1 MEEAELFAAL
11 LVAVVLVAL
20 AVRRLQGVPDAV
32 ALVVGGIVVGLL
44 PFAPDIRL
52 DPDVIFAVF
61 LPPILYPSAFRFA
74 AEDVRSNVRPI
85 AFLAVGLVLATMAAI
100 AAAVHAV
107 AGTAWAASFALGA
120 VLAPTDP
127 VAATTVIRGSGAPQ
141 RLATILE
148 GESLIN
154 DGTSLTALRIA
165 IAAVAVAPSV
175 GSAVGEFAVVALGG
189 LAIGTALGWLSWHLR
204 RRLDDLELEAT
215 IAVLLA
221 YGAFILAER
230 LGVSGVL
237 AVVAAGYVM
246 GRTDVVGSPETRI
259 GGTSFWAVAQF
270 LAESILFL
278 LVGLTFA
285 QVLDDPA
292 ARPAAELLGITAVV
306 VAAADAIRF
315 AWMFTMPHVAAL
327 LDPRTR
333 SPTPLV
339 SAPERLVIGYT
350 GLRGAVS
357 VAAAL
362 TIPAAVSGTAFPER
376 STVVAVAIAAIVVL
390 LVVPALTLPLVLRAA
405 GLQGAG
411 DAEQQ
416 ERGARAEMA
425 EAALVRADEL
435 AADTRVPDD
444 VLERA
449 RERYELRLR
458 RYGDGNGDGASSDA
472 DERAAVY
479 RDVLR
484 ETLSAQRA
492 RLSALRRE
500 GKVSGEVLRALER
513 DLDLEEAR
521 IR

>member
-1 MEEAELFAAL
+1 MEAAELFSAL

-20 AVRRLQGVPDAV
+20 AARRLQGIPDAV
-32 ALVVGGIVVGLL
+32 ALVIGGIVVGLL
-44 PFAPDIRL
+44 PFAPDVRL
-52 DPDVIFAVF
+52 DPDVIFVVF

-74 AEDVRSNVRPI
+74 AEDVRSNARPI

-100 AAAVHAV
+100 AVAVHAV
-107 AGTAWAASFALGA
+107 AGVPWAAAFALGA

-127 VAATTVIRGSGAPQ
+127 VAATTVIRASGAPQ

-175 GSAVGEFAVVALGG
+175 GSALGEFAVVALGG
-189 LAIGTALGWLSWHLR
+189 LAVGTALGWLAWLLR
-204 RRLDDLELEAT
+204 RRLDDLVLGAPIT
-215 IAVLLA
+215 VLLA

-237 AVVAAGYVM
+237 AVVSAGYVM

-292 ARPAAELLGITAVV
+292 ARPATELLGITAVV
-306 VAAADAIRF
+306 VAAAAAIRM
-315 AWMFTMPHVAAL
+315 AWMFTMPYVTRL

-333 SPTPLV
+333 WPPSLV
-339 SAPERLVIGYT
+339 SAPERVVIGYT

-362 TIPAAVSGTAFPER
+362 TIPTAVEGTSFPER
-376 STVVAVAIAAIVVL
+376 STVIAVAVAAIVVL
-390 LVVPALTLPLVLRAA
+390 LVVPALTLPRVLQAT
-405 GLQGAG
+405 GLKGTG
-411 DAEQQ
+411 DAEEQ
-416 ERGARAEMA
+416 ERRARAEMA
-425 EAALVRADEL
+425 EAALVRTDEL
-435 AADTRVPDD
+435 SAETRVPDD

-458 RYGDGNGDGASSDA
+458 RYGDGDGDGA
-472 DERAAVY
+472 
-479 RDVLR
+479 
-484 ETLSAQRA
+484 
-492 RLSALRRE
+492 
-500 GKVSGEVLRALER
+500 
-513 DLDLEEAR
+513 
-521 IR
+521 

>member
-1 MEEAELFAAL
+1 
-11 LVAVVLVAL
+11 
-20 AVRRLQGVPDAV
+20 
-32 ALVVGGIVVGLL
+32 
-44 PFAPDIRL
+44 
-52 DPDVIFAVF
+52 
-61 LPPILYPSAFRFA
+61 
-74 AEDVRSNVRPI
+74 
-85 AFLAVGLVLATMAAI
+85 
-100 AAAVHAV
+100 
-107 AGTAWAASFALGA
+107 
-120 VLAPTDP
+120 
-127 VAATTVIRGSGAPQ
+127 
-141 RLATILE
+141 
-148 GESLIN
+148 
-154 DGTSLTALRIA
+154 
-165 IAAVAVAPSV
+165 
-175 GSAVGEFAVVALGG
+175 
-189 LAIGTALGWLSWHLR
+189 
-204 RRLDDLELEAT
+204 
-215 IAVLLA
+215 
-221 YGAFILAER
+221 
-230 LGVSGVL
+230 
-237 AVVAAGYVM
+237 
-246 GRTDVVGSPETRI
+246 
-259 GGTSFWAVAQF
+259 
-270 LAESILFL
+270 
-278 LVGLTFA
+278 
-285 QVLDDPA
+285 
-292 ARPAAELLGITAVV
+292 
-306 VAAADAIRF
+306 
-315 AWMFTMPHVAAL
+315 MPHVAGL

-390 LVVPALTLPLVLRAA
+390 LVVPALTLPLVLRAV